1 MKTIIRRVMTLA
13 IVALVLGGGY
23 YLGSKYLWPAP
34 DARTIQTVG
43 IIETPE
49 VNITSR
55 IAGRIVQLDVL
66 EGDTVE
72 RGQVVCRTEDIDIKN
87 QLAKARG
94 DLANASADLRN
105 AEITMARNDRL
116 YAQHVIPAKER
127 DDARAALDRYRG
139 AVAAARANVQ
149 FYTDQASDTV
159 IRAPI
164 SGTVVSKNL
173 QVGEWVTP
181 GTPILTV
188 DDLATI
194 WARVDMEE
202 TDLGAIRVGS
212 PAQVTLPTHPAL
224 LFPGQVMAIGQEGQ
238 FATET
243 DVRRGRQDIRTFY
256 VKVRVLQA
264 TGQVKPGMTVE
275 VAFARN
281 NGIAVS
287 SNTGTRA
294 H

>member
-1 MKTIIRRVMTLA
+1 MKTIIRRVITLA
-13 IVALVLGGGY
+13 LVALVLGGGY
-23 YLGSKYLWPAP
+23 FLGGKYLWPAP
-34 DARTIQTVG
+34 DVRTIQTVG
-43 IIETPE
+43 IIEAPE

-55 IAGRIVQLDVL
+55 IAGRIVQLDLL

-72 RGQVVCRTEDIDIKN
+72 RGQVVCRTEDVDIKN

-149 FYTDQASDTV
+149 FYTDQANDTV

-164 SGTVVSKNL
+164 AGTVVSKNL

-212 PAQVTLPTHPAL
+212 SAQVTLPTHPPL
-224 LFPGQVMAIGQEGQ
+224 LFSGQVMAIGQEGQ

-287 SNTGTRA
+287 SNTGPRA

>member
-1 MKTIIRRVMTLA
+1 MKKVIRGVIRLS
-13 IVALVLGGGY
+13 IVALVLAGGY

-34 DARTIQTVG
+34 DTRTIQTVG
-43 IIETPE
+43 IIEAPE

-55 IAGRIVQLDVL
+55 IAGRIVQLDLL

-94 DLANASADLRN
+94 DLANASAALRN
-105 AEITMARNDRL
+105 AEIAMARNDKL
-116 YAQHVIPAKER
+116 YAEHVISAKER
-127 DDARAALDRYRG
+127 DDARAVLDSNRG
-139 AVAAARANVQ
+139 AVAAAKASVQ
-149 FYTDQASDTV
+149 YYTDQANDTV

-181 GTPILTV
+181 GTSILTV
-188 DDLATI
+188 DDLSTI
-194 WARVDMEE
+194 WARVNMEE
-202 TDLGAIRVGS
+202 TELGAIRVGS
-212 PAQVTLPTHPAL
+212 PAQVTLPTRPPL
-224 LFPGQVMAIGQEGQ
+224 VFPGQVMSIGQEGQ

-264 TGQVKPGMTVE
+264 TGQVKPGMTAE
-275 VAFARN
+275 VAFALN
-281 NGIAVS
+281 NGIAIS
-287 SNTGTRA
+287 SNTGARA

>member
-1 MKTIIRRVMTLA
+1 MKTIIRRMMTLA

-23 YLGSKYLWPAP
+23 FLGSKYLWPAP

-55 IAGRIVQLDVL
+55 IAGRIVQLDLL

-105 AEITMARNDRL
+105 AEIT
-116 YAQHVIPAKER
+116 
-127 DDARAALDRYRG
+127 
-139 AVAAARANVQ
+139 VAAARANVQ
-149 FYTDQASDTV
+149 YYTDQASDTV

-202 TDLGAIRVGS
+202 TDLGAIRIGS

-287 SNTGTRA
+287 SNTGMRA